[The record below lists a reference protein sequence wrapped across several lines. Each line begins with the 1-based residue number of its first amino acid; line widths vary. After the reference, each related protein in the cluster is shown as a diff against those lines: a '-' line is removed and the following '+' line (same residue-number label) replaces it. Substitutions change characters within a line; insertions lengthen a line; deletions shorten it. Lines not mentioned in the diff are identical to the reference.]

1 MEDTSEHENDNK
13 KQKHINIGLLAHV
26 DAGKT
31 TLSEALLYKCGAIRE
46 PGRVDHRDAFLDT
59 SPFERERGITIFSK
73 QAELRWNGLSITLL
87 DTPGHVDFS
96 AEMERTL
103 QVLDYAVLVISG
115 TDGVQGHTET
125 LWKLLERYGIPVFI
139 FVNKMDLPGTDSEHL
154 MKDIKNRL
162 SDRCVDFS
170 DTQSESFLEE
180 AAVCEEEL
188 LEKYIES
195 GTLEIP
201 HDLLTPVAERRIYP
215 CFFGSALRVDG
226 VESLLDGL
234 ERFTST
240 VEYEE
245 EFGAKVFKITRDA
258 QGTRLTHMKILGGE
272 LRVKSIVQKSTVK
285 KEGSPAEEK
294 VNQIRIYSGEKYD
307 TPDVV
312 YAGQICAVTGLKET
326 YPGEGLGVC
335 SDFSG
340 EQLEPVLHYAVLFPD
355 GADPVTALK
364 QFREL
369 EEEDPKL
376 HVVWDEK
383 AHGIFIQ
390 PMGEVQLDVL
400 KDVVRERF
408 GIEAAFGEGR
418 IRYKETIRDSVEGV
432 GHFEPLRHYAEVH
445 LWMEPLPPGSGLVL
459 DTVCSEDKLDLNWQ
473 RLVLTHLAEK
483 EFIGVLTGSPITD
496 MKITLA
502 AGRAHLK
509 HTEGGDFRQATYRAV
524 RQGLMQA
531 ESVLLEPFYNFRI
544 EVPPEMIGRAMTDVK
559 RMYGDFESQPEQDGY
574 AVLTG
579 RCPVAEM
586 KEYPVEVASY
596 TKGRGRIFCT
606 PGGYAPCHNAEEVI
620 AGIGYD
626 CEGDVENTADS
637 VFCSH
642 GSGVVVKWDEV
653 MDHMHVESIRKQGV
667 FSRQEDTAEREDA
680 SGQHAAMDTGGGSRT
695 EAGKENRSGG
705 GGVRSKDFFAEDKEL
720 QAIFE
725 RTFGPVRQRSA
736 QPEKRTIRAAEEQY
750 ASKKASGPVEE
761 YLLVDGYNII
771 FAWEDLN
778 ELSKQVSLDAARMRL
793 MDMMCNFQGFTG
805 CKLILVFD
813 AYKVKGNPGRIET
826 YRGISVVYTKEA
838 ETADMYIEKTT
849 KKIAKKHRVRVATS
863 DALEQMIILGHGA
876 TRLSAAA
883 FRKEVERIH
892 ERIREEMEKLQE
904 GENGF
909 HMEATGLKP

>member
-1 MEDTSEHENDNK
+1 MEDTSEHKKDNK

-31 TLSEALLYKCGAIRE
+31 TLSEALLFKCGAISE
-46 PGRVDHRDAFLDT
+46 PGRVDHRNAFLDT

-73 QAELRWNGLSITLL
+73 QAELRWNKLSITLL

-125 LWKLLERYGIPVFI
+125 LWKLLERYEIPVFI
-139 FVNKMDLPGTDSEHL
+139 FVNKMDLPGTDAERL
-154 MKDIKNRL
+154 MDDIKSRL
-162 SDRCVDFS
+162 SDLCLDFS
-170 DTQSESFLEE
+170 DTRSEAFLEE
-180 AAVCEEEL
+180 AAVCEETL
-188 LEKYIES
+188 LEKYLES
-195 GTLEIP
+195 GTLEMP
-201 HDLLTPVAERRIYP
+201 DDLIAPVAARHMYP

-226 VESLLDGL
+226 VEALLDGL
-234 ERFTST
+234 EKFTSA
-240 VEYEE
+240 VESGS

-258 QGTRLTHMKILGGE
+258 QGTRLTHMKIIGGE
-272 LRVKSIVQKSTVK
+272 LRVRSIVQKSAVK
-285 KEGSPAEEK
+285 KEGASAGASTEVPAEEK
-294 VNQIRIYSGEKYD
+294 VNQIRIYSGEKYE

-312 YAGQICAVTGLKET
+312 RAGQICAVTGLKHT
-326 YPGEGLGVC
+326 YPGEGLGTC
-335 SDFSG
+335 RDFSG

-355 GADPVTALK
+355 GNDPVTALK

-383 AHGIFIQ
+383 ARGIFIQ

-408 GIEAAFGEGR
+408 GMEIAFGEGR

-445 LWMEPLPPGSGLVL
+445 LWMEPLPPGSGLVF
-459 DTVCSEDKLDLNWQ
+459 DAVCSEDKLDLNWQ

-483 EFIGVLTGSPITD
+483 EFVGVLTGSPITD

-524 RQGLMQA
+524 RHGLMRA

-544 EVPPEMIGRAMTDVK
+544 EVPPEMIGRAMADVK
-559 RMYGDFESQPEQDGY
+559 RMYGDFESQPEQDGS

-620 AGIGYD
+620 ASIGYD

-642 GSGVVVKWDEV
+642 GSGVVVKWNEV

-680 SGQHAAMDTGGGSRT
+680 SGQHAAMDAGGGST
-695 EAGKENRSGG
+695 AEAGKENGNSGR
-705 GGVRSKDFFAEDKEL
+705 GVRSKDFFAEDKEL

-750 ASKKASGPVEE
+750 AGKKASGPVEE
-761 YLLVDGYNII
+761 YVLVDGYNII

-778 ELSKQVSLDAARMRL
+778 ELSKQVGLDAARMRL

-805 CKLILVFD
+805 CRLILVFD
-813 AYKVKGNPGRIET
+813 AYKVKGNPGSVET
-826 YRGISVVYTKEA
+826 YRNINVVYTKEA

-849 KKIAKKHRVRVATS
+849 KKIAKQHRVRVATS

-876 TRLSAAA
+876 TRLSADA
-883 FRKEVERIH
+883 FRKEVERIN
-892 ERIREEMEKLQE
+892 ERIREEMEKWKAE
-904 GENGF
+904 ESR
-909 HMEATGLKP
+909 

>member
-1 MEDTSEHENDNK
+1 MEDTSEREKDKNS
-13 KQKHINIGLLAHV
+13 QKHINIGLLAHV

-31 TLSEALLYKCGAIRE
+31 TLSEALLFKCGAISE
-46 PGRVDHRDAFLDT
+46 PGRVDHRNAFLDT

-73 QAELRWNGLSITLL
+73 QAELRWNKLSITLL

-125 LWKLLERYGIPVFI
+125 LWKLLERYEIPVFI
-139 FVNKMDLPGTDSEHL
+139 FVNKMDLPGTDAERL
-154 MKDIKNRL
+154 MDDIKSRL
-162 SDRCVDFS
+162 SDLCLDFS
-170 DTQSESFLEE
+170 DTRSEAFLEE
-180 AAVCEEEL
+180 AAVCEETL
-188 LEKYIES
+188 LEKYLES
-195 GTLEIP
+195 GTLEMP
-201 HDLLTPVAERRIYP
+201 DDLIAPVAARHMYP

-226 VESLLDGL
+226 VEALLDGL
-234 ERFTST
+234 EKFTSA
-240 VEYEE
+240 VENGS

-258 QGTRLTHMKILGGE
+258 QGTRLTHMKIIGGE
-272 LRVKSIVQKSTVK
+272 LRVRSIVQKSAVK
-285 KEGSPAEEK
+285 KEGASAGASTEVPAEEK
-294 VNQIRIYSGEKYD
+294 VNQIRIYSGEKYE

-312 YAGQICAVTGLKET
+312 RAGQICAVTGLKHT
-326 YPGEGLGVC
+326 YPGEGLGTC
-335 SDFSG
+335 RDFSG

-355 GADPVTALK
+355 GNDPVTALK

-383 AHGIFIQ
+383 ARGIFIQ

-408 GIEAAFGEGR
+408 GMEIAFGEGR

-445 LWMEPLPPGSGLVL
+445 LWMEPLPPGSGLVF
-459 DTVCSEDKLDLNWQ
+459 DAVCSEDKLDLNWQ

-483 EFIGVLTGSPITD
+483 EFVGVLTGSPITD

-524 RQGLMQA
+524 RHGLMRA

-544 EVPPEMIGRAMTDVK
+544 EVPPEMIGRAMADVK
-559 RMYGDFESQPEQDGY
+559 RMYGDFESQPEQDGS

-620 AGIGYD
+620 ASIGYD

-642 GSGVVVKWDEV
+642 GSGVVVKWNEV

-680 SGQHAAMDTGGGSRT
+680 SGQHAAMDAGGGST
-695 EAGKENRSGG
+695 AEAGKENGNSGR
-705 GGVRSKDFFAEDKEL
+705 GVRSKDFFAEDKEL

-750 ASKKASGPVEE
+750 AGKKASGPVEE
-761 YLLVDGYNII
+761 YVLVDGYNII

-778 ELSKQVSLDAARMRL
+778 ELSKQVGLDAARMRL

-805 CKLILVFD
+805 CRLILVFD
-813 AYKVKGNPGRIET
+813 AYKVKGNPGSVET
-826 YRGISVVYTKEA
+826 YRNINVVYTKEA

-849 KKIAKKHRVRVATS
+849 KKIAKQHRVRVATS

-876 TRLSAAA
+876 TRLSADA
-883 FRKEVERIH
+883 FRKEIERVN
-892 ERIREEMEKLQE
+892 ERIREEMEKWKAE
-904 GENGF
+904 ESR
-909 HMEATGLKP
+909 

>member
-1 MEDTSEHENDNK
+1 MEDTSERGKVKNN
-13 KQKHINIGLLAHV
+13 QKHINIGLLAHV

-31 TLSEALLYKCGAIRE
+31 TLSEALLFKCGAISE
-46 PGRVDHRDAFLDT
+46 PGRVDHRNAFLDT

-73 QAELRWNGLSITLL
+73 QAELRWNKLSITLL

-125 LWKLLERYGIPVFI
+125 LWKLLERYEIPVFI
-139 FVNKMDLPGTDSEHL
+139 FVNKMDLPGTDAERL
-154 MKDIKNRL
+154 MDDIKSRL
-162 SDRCVDFS
+162 SDLCLDFS
-170 DTQSESFLEE
+170 DTRSEAFLEE
-180 AAVCEEEL
+180 AAVCEETL
-188 LEKYIES
+188 LEKYLES
-195 GTLEIP
+195 GTLEMP
-201 HDLLTPVAERRIYP
+201 DDLIAPVAARHMYP

-226 VESLLDGL
+226 VEALLDGL
-234 ERFTST
+234 EKFTSA
-240 VEYEE
+240 VENGS

-258 QGTRLTHMKILGGE
+258 QGTRLTHMKIIGGE
-272 LRVKSIVQKSTVK
+272 LRVRSIVQKSAVK
-285 KEGSPAEEK
+285 KEGASAGASTEVPAEEK
-294 VNQIRIYSGEKYD
+294 VNQIRIYSGEKYE

-312 YAGQICAVTGLKET
+312 RAGQICAVTGLKHT
-326 YPGEGLGVC
+326 YPGEGLGTC
-335 SDFSG
+335 RDFSG

-355 GADPVTALK
+355 GNDPVTALK

-383 AHGIFIQ
+383 ARGIFIQ

-408 GIEAAFGEGR
+408 GMEIAFGEGR

-445 LWMEPLPPGSGLVL
+445 LWMEPLPPGSGLVF
-459 DTVCSEDKLDLNWQ
+459 DAVCSEDKLDLNWQ

-483 EFIGVLTGSPITD
+483 EFVGVLTGSPITD

-524 RQGLMQA
+524 RHGLMRA

-544 EVPPEMIGRAMTDVK
+544 EVPPEMIGRAMADVK
-559 RMYGDFESQPEQDGY
+559 RMYGDFESQPEQDGS

-620 AGIGYD
+620 ASIGYD

-642 GSGVVVKWDEV
+642 GSGVVVKWNEV

-680 SGQHAAMDTGGGSRT
+680 SGQHAAMDAGGGST
-695 EAGKENRSGG
+695 AEAGKENGNSGR
-705 GGVRSKDFFAEDKEL
+705 GVRSKDFFAEDKEL

-750 ASKKASGPVEE
+750 AGKKASGPVEE
-761 YLLVDGYNII
+761 YVLVDGYNII

-778 ELSKQVSLDAARMRL
+778 ELSKQVGLDAARMRL

-805 CKLILVFD
+805 CRLILVFD
-813 AYKVKGNPGRIET
+813 AYKVKGNPGSVET
-826 YRGISVVYTKEA
+826 YRNINVVYTKEA

-849 KKIAKKHRVRVATS
+849 KKIAKQHRVRVATS

-876 TRLSAAA
+876 TRLSADA
-883 FRKEVERIH
+883 FRKEIERIN
-892 ERIREEMEKLQE
+892 ERIREEMEKWKAE
-904 GENGF
+904 ESR
-909 HMEATGLKP
+909 